1 MKILVF
7 LQGTVTVHENAKNRE
22 REEIIKQVIEGDESV
37 KNYRSYI
44 PIGNAVKKLQ
54 NWRKQGAEIC
64 YLSAL
69 TQSKNAREDE
79 RVSGKEDIKADEIVL
94 KKHGFPDGKIYHRK
108 SGEEYK
114 DVVEKIKPL
123 PDILIEDDCESI
135 GKEEMTYPSL
145 RPELKAKIKS
155 IVVKE
160 LIGIDHLPDKVSG
173 LLNFV

>member
-1 MKILVF
+1 MNMKILVF
-7 LQGTVTVHENAKNRE
+7 LQGTVTVHENAKNLE

-44 PIGNAVKKLQ
+44 PIGNAAKKLQ

-69 TQSKNAREDE
+69 TQSKNAR
-79 RVSGKEDIKADEIVL
+79 GDEIVL
-94 KKHGFPDGKIYHRK
+94 KRHGFPDGKIYHRK

-114 DVVEKIKPL
+114 DVVERIKPL

-160 LIGIDHLPDKVSG
+160 FIGIDHLPDKVSD